1 MKLYRKNK
9 SLYNQPL
16 KRPTTSNTVKNLNLI
31 PLFIQITKK
40 TPNSKK
46 KDEIKNQNLN
56 INNISN
62 NKHSNSSLHINF
74 LNKESLIT
82 SVDNSKEKILSYN
95 SNNNKKKIFEKNK
108 NKNNTNDGFK
118 IRFKT

>member
-46 KDEIKNQNLN
+46 RMKLKIK
-56 INNISN
+56 I
-62 NKHSNSSLHINF
+62 
-74 LNKESLIT
+74 
-82 SVDNSKEKILSYN
+82 
-95 SNNNKKKIFEKNK
+95 
-108 NKNNTNDGFK
+108 
-118 IRFKT
+118 